1 MLQHRLSQFDKFE
14 TSQFRLRA
22 PKTSKKLSFDNDK
35 NSSIHSYNESQSW
48 QYENEQFDDYE
59 FSINENINNLQF
71 DDDEFNSDDWDSL
84 SLNNIQYENESCN
97 TDSRSQDTDNEAENL
112 SEIFDEPNFDLKWN
126 QECQFGTFENF
137 TTMAMFVWT
146 TKHMISTAAYQYL
159 IQILI
164 HSQFEKSHLI
174 FNLQSLKKYHEKL
187 PLMQIKSHNIPIN
200 TRNIPSTTK
209 NSTRVYYFSLI
220 EHLQ

>member
-1 MLQHRLSQFDKFE
+1 LSQFDKSE
-14 TSQFRLRA
+14 TSQFRLKV
-22 PKTSKKLSFDNDK
+22 PKTSKKLSFDNDE

-48 QYENEQFDDYE
+48 QYKNKQFDDYE
-59 FSINENINNLQF
+59 FN
-71 DDDEFNSDDWDSL
+71 SL
-84 SLNNIQYENESCN
+84 SLNNIQYENESCD
-97 TDSRSQDTDNEAENL
+97 TDSRSQDTDNKAENL
-112 SEIFDEPNFDLKWN
+112 SEIFDETNFDLKWN
-126 QECQFGTFENF
+126 QECQF
-137 TTMAMFVWT
+137 A
-146 TKHMISTAAYQYL
+146 TAAYQDL

-174 FNLQSLKKYHEKL
+174 FNLQSLKKYREKL

-200 TRNIPSTTK
+200 TRNILSTTK